1 MLMIIYRPLISHEVL
16 KDPKLIWQRHWR
28 HNRGSPWIGGQK
40 FTSCRAFLGAAESG
54 SMCGQYRRE
63 KTRAMSHPTGDI
75 PMYCRFVAGKHV
87 FGHIFFG
94 KKWYPLVMSNIAIE
108 NGPVEIVDEPS
119 IAWWFSIVFPMSTI
133 SIVSQLHFSMQL
145 CLSWYPAGSHRSPP
159 SKILSVR
166 GSSTWHVPSGK
177 HTENDGKST

>member
-1 MLMIIYRPLISHEVL
+1 MALPEANSRNFRCPWPNPQQDFSRKMATGSNSPSKHGVWKCEKHLEPWDWTFNSKNHQPYSIMIIGWIISFSH
-16 KDPKLIWQRHWR
+16 
-28 HNRGSPWIGGQK
+28 SPENNGFVWP
-40 FTSCRAFLGAAESG
+40 F
-54 SMCGQYRRE
+54 
-63 KTRAMSHPTGDI
+63 GDD
-75 PMYCRFVAGKHV
+75 
-87 FGHIFFG
+87 
-94 KKWYPLVMSNIAIE
+94 YPLVMSNIAIE